1 MFRAS
6 VGDALR
12 VFHCIPNKNL
22 EKNKIFK
29 SVIFKINNKCKS
41 TTRPVSTIL
50 NSFILCKKSLS
61 FFFFF
66 FYVLID

>member
-12 VFHCIPNKNL
+12 VFHCILNKNL
-22 EKNKIFK
+22 EKKKIFK
-29 SVIFKINNKCKS
+29 SVILKINNKCKFA
-41 TTRPVSTIL
+41 TRLVSTIS

-61 FFFFF
+61 FIFYFF
-66 FYVLID
+66 LMC